1 MPAAAARAA
10 NVTGAPARSS
20 SRSAWI
26 ALARVSSCRRAAAV
40 ASGAVL
46 LCTGG
51 FLRVFFVFAAGFEGG
66 DDLFEVDCYLLVHLG
81 DAGVPGGFGGGDE
94 LQGGLPL
101 GVVVREELG
110 GGDEHRAG
118 QAGVGVRA
126 GLDQRELA
134 VAVRERL
141 GGAGQVLFCP
151 GGVAERPVGAD
162 LDGLAGGVDLAGFL
176 PVLPDGLV

>member
-26 ALARVSSCRRAAAV
+26 ALARVSSCRRAAAM
-40 ASGAVL
+40 ASGAGSL
-46 LCTGG
+46 RTGG
-51 FLRVFFVFAAGFEGG
+51 SFFVFAAGFEGG
-66 DDLFEVDCYLLVHLG
+66 DDLAEVDGDVLVHLG

-94 LQGGLPL
+94 LQGGLAL

-110 GGDEHRAG
+110 GGEEHRAG

-126 GLDQRELA
+126 GLDQRQLA